1 MIFLEFYVVSA
12 LAIILLPFGA
22 NSHTKFLYDKVVTSL
37 VGSAMKLM
45 FMAFIMSVSVPLIF
59 ARKFELAQYLI
70 ENPNI
75 PLSPEQTAESL
86 GVSMALAFLCWQAP
100 TMAAGLMCGMGSG
113 MSAASLHQTSSGM
126 SEMSGAIASSGGGG
140 GVGKMMQGISTAMSK
155 ATSSALPDSVKP
167 STKDTD

>member
-100 TMAAGLMCGMGSG
+100 TMAAGLMSGMGSG
-113 MSAASLHQTSSGM
+113 MSAASLSQTTTGM
-126 SEMSGAIASSGGGG
+126 SDMSKSMASSGVGG
-140 GVGKMMQGISTAMSK
+140 GVGTMMQGISKAMSA
-155 ATSSALPDSVKP
+155 ATGNTLPDPDKN
-167 STKDTD
+167 TNKDNY